1 MYLKLC
7 TIEYLLMVLN
17 CQSFTRH
24 YILFLLLRC
33 YIVPKQATNKYFPD
47 YASSKR
53 ATDVVIN
60 LCLYGQS
67 SFIPLEP
74 NSS

>member
-47 YASSKR
+47 YVSSKR

-74 NSS
+74 SSS